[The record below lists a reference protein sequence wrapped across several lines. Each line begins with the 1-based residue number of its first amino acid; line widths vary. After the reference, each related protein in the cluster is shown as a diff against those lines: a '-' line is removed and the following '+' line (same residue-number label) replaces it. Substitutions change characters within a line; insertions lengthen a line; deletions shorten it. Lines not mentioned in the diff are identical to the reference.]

1 MSQKIESLIAIQPAP
16 PRAPTRKQL
25 RGGSVKWTLKHLPTG
40 TSSQFTDEVVPLA
53 CELVGSEQIKPWAK
67 LTVAQ
72 IQGIV
77 DRVFGEG
84 VHEVTPDGAWVG
96 LLGYR
101 LNDWRH
107 GIAAQPHKTM
117 IDFID
122 SYETSDEEDTND
134 DNPVNPDAG
143 DAVPAAVDASATT
156 ADADARANASAKPLK
171 FKFNMREGVA
181 GFLEWC
187 LQSHDDSGTMAFHWK
202 TWGGGVD
209 KKGFLQSYL
218 ILHAFTCHLACL
230 EEIPGGYERLKS
242 HPESVHELQFW
253 RTGEYVNSNPNSPA
267 NHFSIDNYD
276 DTLEIIQTANGKKK
290 NSSAARPSSSQP
302 SRSGMMPIGRRL
314 LRVQKNSWRFRAT
327 STLRLLAAAV
337 PRLATT

>member
-1 MSQKIESLIAIQPAP
+1 
-16 PRAPTRKQL
+16 
-25 RGGSVKWTLKHLPTG
+25 
-40 TSSQFTDEVVPLA
+40 
-53 CELVGSEQIKPWAK
+53 
-67 LTVAQ
+67 
-72 IQGIV
+72 
-77 DRVFGEG
+77 
-84 VHEVTPDGAWVG
+84 
-96 LLGYR
+96 
-101 LNDWRH
+101 
-107 GIAAQPHKTM
+107 M

-134 DNPVNPDAG
+134 DNP
-143 DAVPAAVDASATT
+143 AAVNASATT

-181 GFLEWC
+181 GFVEWC

-230 EEIPGGYERLKS
+230 EEIPGRYERLKS
-242 HPESVHELQFW
+242 HPESVHELQFG
-253 RTGEYVNSNPNSPA
+253 RTGEYMNSNPNSPA

-290 NSSAARPSSSQP
+290 KLVRCATKFLPTVQKWDDAHWRSRKHAQTA
-302 SRSGMMPIGRRL
+302 SRSGSEAGDDMIL
-314 LRVQKNSWRFRAT
+314 SDND
-327 STLRLLAAAV
+327 AV
-337 PRLATT
+337 MVLSD

>member
-1 MSQKIESLIAIQPAP
+1 
-16 PRAPTRKQL
+16 
-25 RGGSVKWTLKHLPTG
+25 
-40 TSSQFTDEVVPLA
+40 
-53 CELVGSEQIKPWAK
+53 
-67 LTVAQ
+67 
-72 IQGIV
+72 
-77 DRVFGEG
+77 
-84 VHEVTPDGAWVG
+84 
-96 LLGYR
+96 
-101 LNDWRH
+101 
-107 GIAAQPHKTM
+107 M

-181 GFLEWC
+181 GFVEWC

-202 TWGGGVD
+202 TWGGSVD

-218 ILHAFTCHLACL
+218 ILHAFAYHLACL

-242 HPESVHELQFW
+242 HPESALLMSAQAVEHQLQFW

-290 NSSAARPSSSQP
+290 KLVRRATKFLPTVQKWDDAHWEEVIEGAKEFMEVSSRKRAQTA
-302 SRSGMMPIGRRL
+302 SRSGSEAGDDMILSDDDTVMVL
-314 LRVQKNSWRFRAT
+314 SD
-327 STLRLLAAAV
+327 
-337 PRLATT
+337 